1 MLEIMKIS
9 IKIYSTVLLPRILC
23 RKFIVQQDWLV
34 CFSIARKVRPIP
46 YFSLPFEIFQCNISL
61 ISRYLF
67 VRTAKSSFKEC
78 KLLDFN

>member
-9 IKIYSTVLLPRILC
+9 IKIYSAVLLPRILC

-34 CFSIARKVRPIP
+34 CFSIARQGPSNSV
-46 YFSLPFEIFQCNISL
+46 FSLPFEIFQFNISL